1 MADSQRSRPRRP
13 AKWEGAAIPAEETI
27 GNWIGGKQ
35 LHAASGATFEKRSP
49 HDGALLFAVAR
60 SDAAEVD
67 AAVKA
72 AKSAQVHWGAMPAV
86 QRGSILHGVCN
97 ALEAR
102 QQELAEVVAKE
113 TGKAPKEAFGEAG
126 GAIALGRFF
135 AGEGQ
140 RLYGRTTTSGT
151 PDKYVMTVRQPCGVA
166 GLIIAANTPIA
177 NAAWKVFPALI
188 CGNAA
193 VLKAAEDT
201 PATALR
207 FAKIAHEAGL
217 PPGVLNVIQGYGMEC
232 GAPLVMHGDVDV
244 ISFTGS
250 TKVGKWIG
258 EECGKALKKV
268 SLELGGKNPLVVCD
282 DADLD
287 EAVKWT
293 CLSAFSNAGQ
303 RCAAGSRIIVF
314 ASIYDVFRDK
324 LVAAA
329 KGLKVGPTDE
339 DDFGPVINEGQLLT
353 MLAAI
358 EKAAADG
365 ARVLVGG
372 QRLSDPAH
380 AKGHYLAATVI
391 ENASPAA
398 DISRHELF
406 GPIACLY
413 RVRGYDQALRLA
425 NDSHY
430 GLTACI
436 HTRSVDRGMDFA
448 HKIRSGVAVINA
460 GTFGS
465 EPHMPFGG
473 LQQSGNGSREPGT
486 EALDVYSELKD
497 VYIQVRPKQ
506 I

>member
-1 MADSQRSRPRRP
+1 MF
-13 AKWEGAAIPAEETI
+13 T
-27 GNWIGGKQ
+27 
-35 LHAASGATFEKRSP
+35 
-49 HDGALLFAVAR
+49 VVR
-60 SDAAEVD
+60 SDAADVD

-72 AKSAQVHWGAMPAV
+72 AMAAQPQWGAMPAV
-86 QRGSILHGVCN
+86 QRGHILHAVCN

-113 TGKAPKEAFGEAG
+113 TGKPPKEASGEAG

-151 PDKYVMTVRQPCGVA
+151 LNKYAMTVRQPCGVA
-166 GLIIAANTPIA
+166 GLIIPANTPIA
-177 NAAWKVFPALI
+177 NVAWKVFPALI
-188 CGNAA
+188 CGNGA

-201 PATALR
+201 PASAWL
-207 FAKIAHEAGL
+207 FAKIAHEVGL
-217 PPGVLNVIQGYGMEC
+217 PPGILNVIQGYGAEC
-232 GAPLVMHGDVDV
+232 GAPLVMHGEVDV

-250 TKVGKWIG
+250 AKVGKWIG
-258 EECGKALKKV
+258 EECGKALKKF

-303 RCAAGSRIIVF
+303 RCAAGSRVVVF
-314 ASIYDVFRDK
+314 DKVYDVFRGK
-324 LVAAA
+324 LVAAVE
-329 KGLKVGPTDE
+329 GLKVGPTDN
-339 DDFGPVINEGQLLT
+339 DDFGPVINERQLLT

-358 EKAAADG
+358 HKAVEEG
-365 ARVLVGG
+365 ACVLLGG
-372 QRLSDPAH
+372 QRLTDPAH

-391 ENASPAA
+391 ENASSDA
-398 DISRHELF
+398 DISRIELF

-413 RVRGYDQALRLA
+413 RVRGYDEALRLA
-425 NDSHY
+425 NDSPY

-436 HTRSVDRGMDFA
+436 HTRSIDRGIDFA
-448 HKIRSGVAVINA
+448 HKVKSGVAVINA

-473 LQQSGNGSREPGT
+473 LRQSGNGSREPGT

-497 VYIQVRPKQ
+497 VYIQVRPGQ

>member
-1 MADSQRSRPRRP
+1 
-13 AKWEGAAIPAEETI
+13 
-27 GNWIGGKQ
+27 
-35 LHAASGATFEKRSP
+35 
-49 HDGALLFAVAR
+49 VAR
-60 SDAAEVD
+60 SGVPDVAAAVD
-67 AAVKA
+67 AAAKA
-72 AKSAQVHWGAMPAV
+72 QGVWAAMPAV
-86 QRGSILHGVCN
+86 QRGLVLHRVCN

-102 QQELAEVVAKE
+102 QQELAEIVAKE
-113 TGKAPKEAFGEAG
+113 TGKSPKEAFGEAG

-140 RLYGRTTTSGT
+140 RLYGRTTTSGA
-151 PDKYVMTVRQPCGVA
+151 PDKYAMTVRQPCGVA

-177 NAAWKVFPALI
+177 NTAWKVFPALI
-188 CGNAA
+188 CGNTA

-201 PATALR
+201 PATSWL

-217 PPGVLNVIQGYGMEC
+217 PPGLLNVIQGYGTEC
-232 GAPLVMHGDVDV
+232 GAPLVEHALVDV
-244 ISFTGS
+244 VSFTGS

-258 EECGKALKKV
+258 EMCGKTLKKV
-268 SLELGGKNPLVVCD
+268 SLELGGKNPLIVCD

-287 EAVKWT
+287 EAVKWV

-314 ASIYDVFRDK
+314 DQVYDRFRDR

-329 KGLKVGPTDE
+329 RALKVGPADG
-339 DDFGPVINEGQLLT
+339 DDFGPVINERQLNT

-358 EKAAADG
+358 DKAAKDG
-365 ARVLVGG
+365 ARVLTGG
-372 QRLSDPAH
+372 ERLTDPAH
-380 AKGHYLAATVI
+380 AKGCYLAPTVI
-391 ENASPAA
+391 ENAAPEA

-413 RVRGYDQALRLA
+413 RVGGYEAALALA
-425 NDSHY
+425 NDSLY

-436 HTRSVDRGMDFA
+436 HTTSIDRGIDFA
-448 HKIRSGVAVINA
+448 HKVRSGVAVVNA

-473 LQQSGNGSREPGT
+473 LRQSGNGSREPGT

-497 VYIQVRPKQ
+497 IYIQVRPKKL
-506 I
+506 